1 MRRAAKIDSNQ
12 QQIVKALR
20 KIPGVSVAVTSQL
33 GKGYPDL
40 NIGYKGKNYLVEL
53 KDGNKVKSQQ
63 KLTEDETEW
72 HNNWKGHVI
81 VCNSLDQ
88 IIEEILN
95 KYKS

>member
-1 MRRAAKIDSNQ
+1 MRRAAKADDNQ

-53 KDGNKVKSQQ
+53 KDGNKAKSQQ
-63 KLTEDETEW
+63 KLTEDEIEW
-72 HNNWKGHVI
+72 HKNWTGSVI
-81 VCNSLDQ
+81 VCNSLEQ
-88 IIEEILN
+88 ILENIII
-95 KYKS
+95 